1 MRGGAAPQTI
11 IEVALVDFALET
23 AALTDVGTERDHN
36 EDACGAAVEGEA
48 CALAAVADGVSLAAA
63 GEVAS
68 DMAISAL
75 LRGWREVPAAPAG
88 QRLYRAVQQ
97 ANIEIY
103 DRAVAVPE
111 LRGMATTLTAAVVDR
126 GELTA
131 VHVGDS
137 RLYLVRGKEIV
148 QLTKDHTVAA
158 ERVRMRLLSPE
169 RARTHPDR
177 SVLTR
182 SVGRELIV
190 SRDRIGRR
198 LAQGDVLV
206 VCTDGLH
213 SVLGDEEIAR
223 LVDGTGAEDAC
234 RALLAAANDRGT
246 PDNLSAAVIRVVG
259 PSPGAPAE
267 PAPRPGARGRLER
280 LLGRLRGSRGSPQG
294 KP

>member
-1 MRGGAAPQTI
+1 MRDTAPLQPNV
-11 IEVALVDFALET
+11 EVPLVEWALDV

-36 EDACGAAVEGEA
+36 EDACGTCVEGEA
-48 CALAAVADGVSLAAA
+48 CAAAVVADGVSLGAA

-68 DMAISAL
+68 DMAVEVL
-75 LRGWREVPAAPAG
+75 LRAYREGGPSAPAG

-111 LRGMATTLTAAVVDR
+111 LRGMSTTLTAAVVDR

-137 RLYLVRGKEIV
+137 RLYLVRRREIV

-158 ERVRMRLLSPE
+158 EKVRMKILSRE
-169 RARTHPDR
+169 RARSHPDR

-190 SRDRIGRR
+190 SRDRITRR
-198 LAQGDVLV
+198 LEQGDVLLS
-206 VCTDGLH
+206 CTDGVH
-213 SVLGDEEIAR
+213 GVLEDDELAR
-223 LVDGTGAEDAC
+223 LVAGLDAAGAC
-234 RALLAAANDRGT
+234 RAILDAANSRGT
-246 PDNLSAAVIRVVG
+246 PDNLSAAVIRVAG
-259 PSPGAPAE
+259 PSADAPA
-267 PAPRPGARGRLER
+267 ADGLRER
-280 LLGRLRGSRGSPQG
+280 LGRLLDRLR
-294 KP
+294 